1 VEVVAAV
8 IVAATLAA
16 MTAKIIEPVLA
27 LIAGL
32 VIAGLLDIAP
42 AGDLFAGLSNAGVVT
57 IGAMLVIAEGI
68 VATGIVSRV
77 SWRLLSGVDN
87 AQQAFRRLAPP
98 VGVASALMNTTP
110 LVAMLIAATR
120 ELEQTRR
127 VPARGVLLPI
137 AHATTLVGS
146 VTLIGT
152 SSNLVIAGI
161 AGDRDVDMSMFS
173 FAPVAVPVALVGSA
187 IVYLL
192 APRLSAAAPASAA
205 PLRDWRAELLVSA
218 PALIDGRTAAAL
230 GVARTE
236 DYRLTE
242 IRRGGDVLAPDL
254 PVAVG
259 DRLVFEATED
269 GVRALW
275 GSPVFGM
282 PMQRLYA
289 ITVKTDE
296 GGSLRGLEEDG
307 SLRVIAA
314 RTDQPLRETDVLPGA
329 ACFVTGPNAAAVAA
343 HDAVGLWQAAAG
355 HAPQP
360 RKTLIALGVLVAV
373 VAAAMASLAPVELA
387 ASGGAVV
394 MVLTGVLTPRAAVR
408 ALDFRTLFLIAGSIG
423 LGTIVVES
431 GLADTI
437 AEAIQNGS
445 DGHTAPALIL
455 LGVTTAVLTNLVT
468 NAATASILTPVAITV
483 AQDLGADPVTFLALI
498 GTCVSLTFINPLSH
512 QTNLMVLRPGC
523 YSDRAF
529 AVFGV
534 PLLLGALAS
543 ACLVA
548 YLLAT

>member
-1 VEVVAAV
+1 
-8 IVAATLAA
+8 
-16 MTAKIIEPVLA
+16 MTTRVLDPVLA

-42 AGDLFAGLSNAGVVT
+42 VGDLFAGLSNAGVVT
-57 IGAMLVIAEGI
+57 VAAMLVIAEGV
-68 VATGIVSRV
+68 VATGIVSRI
-77 SWRLLSGVDN
+77 SWRLLSGVAG

-161 AGDRDVDMSMFS
+161 AGDRDVDMHMFS
-173 FAPVAVPVALVGSA
+173 FAPVALPVALVGSA

-205 PLRDWRAELLVSA
+205 PLRDWRAELPVMA
-218 PALIDGRTAAAL
+218 PALIEGRTAADA
-230 GVARTE
+230 GIARTE
-236 DYRLTE
+236 EYRLIE
-242 IRRGGDVLAPDL
+242 IRRGDAVLGPE
-254 PVAVG
+254 VAVEGG
-259 DRLVFEATED
+259 DRLVFAATED

-275 GSPVFGM
+275 GTPLFGM

-296 GGSLRGLEEDG
+296 GGSLRALEEDG

-314 RTDQPLRETDVLPGA
+314 RTDRPLRESDVLPGA
-329 ACFVTGPNAAAVAA
+329 SCFVTGPNAAAVAE

-360 RKTLIALGVLVAV
+360 RKTLIAVGVLVAV
-373 VAAAMASLAPVELA
+373 VGAAMAGLAPVELA

-394 MVLTGVLTPRAAVR
+394 MVVTGVLTPRAAVR
-408 ALDFRTLFLIAGSIG
+408 ALDFRTLFIIAGSIG
-423 LGTIVVES
+423 LGAIVVES

-437 AEAIQNGS
+437 AEAIRNGS
-445 DGHTAPALIL
+445 DGHAAPALIL
-455 LGVTTAVLTNLVT
+455 LGVTTAVMTNLVT
-468 NAATASILTPVAITV
+468 NAATASILTPVAIAV

-512 QTNLMVLRPGC
+512 QTNLMVLRPGG
-523 YSDRAF
+523 YTDRAF

-534 PLLLGALAS
+534 PLLLGALTT
-543 ACLVA
+543 ACLVT